1 MITQI
6 FVYGTLKR
14 GQCRDILWP
23 CDPIAVIPAMTRG
36 TLYDRQD
43 YPAMTVGQD
52 LVAGECWRFREQ
64 DIASVL
70 RTLDEIEGANQPGT
84 PDLYH
89 RVEVD
94 CWQCSEA
101 DVAGRLRRLKVVG
114 RAFAY
119 HYARDIAEDGF
130 SQISP
135 TREGQTVCWP
145 PLDRPEIP

>member
-36 TLYDRQD
+36 TLHDRED
-43 YPAMTVGQD
+43 YPAMTAGQD
-52 LVAGECWRFREQ
+52 LVVGECWRFREQ
-64 DIASVL
+64 DVPSVL
-70 RTLDEIEGANQPGT
+70 RTLDEIEGANQPGA

-94 CWQCSEA
+94 CWQSIEA
-101 DVAGRLRRLKVVG
+101 DVADRLTEVG

-119 HYARDIAEDGF
+119 HYARDTAADGF
-130 SQISP
+130 RQIYP
-135 TREGQTVCWP
+135 TREGQAVRWP
-145 PLDRPEIP
+145 PLDRPKKT